1 MTITKLTLTRLENL
15 LLTACDDL
23 RGTMDASEYKEYIF
37 GMLFLKR
44 ASDLFD
50 QRCEQLRKELQEQ
63 GFTEADIAEELKDL
77 DNFSGKYFY
86 VPPQAH
92 WSAVKHLKEN
102 VGTGLNKALEAIEDN
117 NIDALQDVLK
127 ALTSTA
133 KSARI
138 P

>member
-1 MTITKLTLTRLENL
+1 MTNTKLTPSRLENL

-23 RGTMDASEYKEYIF
+23 RGNMDASECKEYIF

-44 ASDLFD
+44 AIELLDKP
-50 QRCEQLRKELQEQ
+50 CEQLLKDLQGQ
-63 GFTEADIAEELKDL
+63 GLSEADIAEELKDI

-86 VPPQAH
+86 VPPSAH

-117 NIDALQDVLK
+117 NRCL
-127 ALTSTA
+127 
-133 KSARI
+133 ARCF
-138 P
+138 